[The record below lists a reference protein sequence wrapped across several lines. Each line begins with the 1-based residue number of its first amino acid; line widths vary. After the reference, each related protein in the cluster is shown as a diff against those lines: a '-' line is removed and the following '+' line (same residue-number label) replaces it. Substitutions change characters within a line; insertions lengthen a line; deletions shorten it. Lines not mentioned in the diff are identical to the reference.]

1 MLLTTRSDSPPSR
14 PARTRPPY
22 LMDNLDNLDNSGLN
36 DLHETVSEV
45 VVIIQRRHCYYLR
58 AQMNAIKHTD
68 VQSDSED
75 PEEPD
80 LYKPD
85 RKFTFSML

>member
-1 MLLTTRSDSPPSR
+1 MLLTTGSDSPPSC

-22 LMDNLDNLDNSGLN
+22 LMDNLDSSGLS
-36 DLHETVSEV
+36 DLHETVSEA
-45 VVIIQRRHCYYLR
+45 VVIIQPRHCYYLR

-80 LYKPD
+80 LYKTD
-85 RKFTFSML
+85 RKFTFSTL